1 MIGVLEGID
10 MYKLVQLDTRTYEL
24 HLVSQRPD
32 KERLSE
38 DVLGVLRRL
47 YGQEA
52 NIAVIYDADIAPES
66 SGKYLVSRTIFP
78 VDLDDYLDKDTSL
91 KND

>member
-1 MIGVLEGID
+1 
-10 MYKLVQLDTRTYEL
+10 
-24 HLVSQRPD
+24 
-32 KERLSE
+32 
-38 DVLGVLRRL
+38 LGVLRRL

-52 NIAVIYDADIAPES
+52 NIAVIFDTDIAPES

-78 VDLDDYLDKDTSL
+78 VDLDDYLDKDISL